1 MMNKLFNHLLYFM
14 NITDLGVEIEYDTE
28 DHHILLS
35 KETWRDLI
43 CISRRDNEIKIL
55 NESFYMDKE
64 TELKDIVLWIYYQI
78 YQYEQKLKIY
88 QFLKNIQ
95 EHYQGELKIYIDDEK
110 NIIKIENIV
119 LRINDEGDIYSD
131 LNEEDLPISNISYD
145 IEETIEWIDMNLYEE
160 VSLHE

>member
-43 CISRRDNEIKIL
+43 YISRRDNEIKIL

>member
-131 LNEEDLPISNISYD
+131 MNEEDLPISNISYD

>member
-43 CISRRDNEIKIL
+43 YISRRDNEIKIL

-95 EHYQGELKIYIDDEK
+95 EHYQGELRIHIDDEK